1 MDKSNRGKI
10 DLLAHEVIAWR
21 KQGKSYRTIEKLLK
35 EEHGIKVSYRTVQA
49 WFVRNH
55 PELAVDQASAHP
67 DEDDEQ
73 NAAAPARKQAEKAQA
88 LPSPPAED
96 LAALRA
102 ALEELTQKYRH
113 LQARSAAQ
121 EAEIITLTEQ
131 RPPPEVQPMMPSAS
145 LPAPVYSGSWAYD
158 MPMLPEEPID
168 IAPALRRRL
177 LRSLL
182 TLGVSSVLL
191 ALGLLAFHAAF
202 QDTLT
207 RAYADAMHSPHVPFA
222 LLAAAMVIAGLGL
235 GLRVKAI
242 VPALLALATYL
253 LMLRNAHIPFVIAL
267 LLTIQVSKALINDR

>member
-55 PELAVDQASAHP
+55 PELAVDQASAPP

-131 RPPPEVQPMMPSAS
+131 RPTLDVQPMPGTAL
-145 LPAPVYSGSWAYD
+145 LPAYSGSWEHD
-158 MPMLPEEPID
+158 LPLLPEPID
-168 IAPALRRRL
+168 IPQASPRPLLRRV
-177 LRSLL
+177 L
-182 TLGVSSVLL
+182 TLGVLL
-191 ALGLLAFHAAF
+191 ALGALAFHLAF
-202 QDTLT
+202 QDMFT
-207 RAYADAMHSPHVPFA
+207 RAYVTAMHAHGPFTLLATA
-222 LLAAAMVIAGLGL
+222 LLIAGLGL
-235 GLRVKAI
+235 GLRVKAL
-242 VPALLALATYL
+242 VPVGLALVTYL
-253 LMLRNAHIPFVIAL
+253 LMLRNAHLPFFIAL
-267 LLTIQVSKALINDR
+267 MLTIQVSKALVCNR